1 MVADI
6 KIYIATHKPVY
17 VPQHPLLT
25 PLQIGT
31 ALHEQLPD
39 MLHDHTGVHISD
51 KNSRYCEL
59 TGQYWVWKN
68 QQADY
73 VGFYHYRRYFTFQRQ
88 RRPYCIYDFPDE
100 AMLECMGYEPEQMEQ
115 FISRY
120 DIIAPKA
127 ENMYETAWDNYR
139 RAPYH
144 FIEDLQLVAQL
155 VQQNH
160 PDYRQATQQYLNGTA
175 LYLKNMY
182 IMRGELFQQYCSWLF
197 PLLEQFDRQN
207 HWQKY
212 QNHRAALR
220 VDGYLAERLFGIW
233 YTHLKQQGQ
242 VRSCE
247 LPRIHFAN
255 LDGGK
260 GTLKAMKLVN
270 ALLPPGTRR
279 RSVAS
284 RGARRVLQERAN
296 KNISKK

>member
-1 MVADI
+1 MWAFI
-6 KIYIATHKPVY
+6 TIAVTSPFSSSGG
-17 VPQHPLLT
+17 P
-25 PLQIGT
+25 T
-31 ALHEQLPD
+31 ASMIFPMKQCW
-39 MLHDHTGVHISD
+39 
-51 KNSRYCEL
+51 SR
-59 TGQYWVWKN
+59 
-68 QQADY
+68 
-73 VGFYHYRRYFTFQRQ
+73 
-88 RRPYCIYDFPDE
+88 
-100 AMLECMGYEPEQMEQ
+100 MGYEPEQMEQ